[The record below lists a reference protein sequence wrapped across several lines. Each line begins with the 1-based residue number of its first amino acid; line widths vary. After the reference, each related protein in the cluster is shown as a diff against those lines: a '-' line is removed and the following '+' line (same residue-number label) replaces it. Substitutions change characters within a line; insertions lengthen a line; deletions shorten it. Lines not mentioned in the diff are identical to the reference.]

1 MYSGGSKGNVREKRL
16 KTYASKLYQN
26 ASASSE
32 KWIYKAN
39 GFSVNVV
46 INKNY

>member
-1 MYSGGSKGNVREKRL
+1 MYSGGSKGNAGKKGL

-26 ASASSE
+26 ASVPSE
-32 KWIYKAN
+32 KWICKAN
-39 GFSVNVV
+39 DFSANTV